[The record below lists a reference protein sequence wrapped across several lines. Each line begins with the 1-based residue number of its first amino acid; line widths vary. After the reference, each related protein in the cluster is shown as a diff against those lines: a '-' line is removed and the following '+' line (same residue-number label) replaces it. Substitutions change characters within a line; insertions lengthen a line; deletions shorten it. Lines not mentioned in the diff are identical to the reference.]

1 MTSTSYGSPSAFAGL
16 VDETRQGSAGG
27 QTLIGVAGIVLA
39 VLLVVGQVSLATT
52 KGMAA
57 HLHNSVQHMTEGN
70 DVMEGVIAKAAPSV
84 KMEQTLAQQE
94 QTLGNV
100 RDTMVTT
107 NTQLGEIGATT
118 KKLGAATSR
127 MQVSS
132 SKLAADVAAVDVNTA
147 SINASLSTLPIASD
161 ATLTSITKINTD
173 MTALNFEL
181 ATISQ
186 KLMKYGLPRAK
197 GARRT

>member
-1 MTSTSYGSPSAFAGL
+1 MTATSHSAPSAFAGL

-52 KGMAA
+52 KGMAT
-57 HLHNSVQHMTEGN
+57 HLHNSVEHMTQGN
-70 DVMEGVIAKAAPSV
+70 EVMEGVIAKAAPSV

-100 RDTMVTT
+100 RDTMVKT
-107 NTQLGEIGATT
+107 NTQLAEVGATT
-118 KKLGAATSR
+118 TQLGTATARMEAASG
-127 MQVSS
+127 
-132 SKLAADVAAVDVNTA
+132 KLAADVAAVDTNTA
-147 SINASLSTLPIASD
+147 EINTSLSSLPIATD
-161 ATLTSITKINTD
+161 ATLKSITKINTD